1 MIRFQQT
8 LLKNY
13 LYISKTF
20 LLYNVNL
27 CFYFFYND
35 LHVACPFSPRESNFS
50 VKSEFKLFKALSRA
64 ARVIALQITPAG
76 RVPGTEGVK
85 GEI

>member
-35 LHVACPFSPRESNFS
+35 LHVACYNFGSLFNPFSLPE
-50 VKSEFKLFKALSRA
+50 KA
-64 ARVIALQITPAG
+64 IFP
-76 RVPGTEGVK
+76 
-85 GEI
+85 